1 MEKKRLNQYKGKLS
15 ARKIAEGINAAFQ
28 NAKRLADDA
37 ELLLENKRYPSAACL
52 AILSIE
58 ESGKTSILRE
68 LAVARDGKDLKESW
82 KRYRT
87 HTSKNV
93 AWILYDLLKSGARKL
108 KDFRPMVE
116 NDAEHPF
123 LLDQVKQLGFYT
135 DCLGN
140 SNWSIPENIVDEGL
154 SKMLV
159 GLAKALARKERM
171 TEKEIELW
179 IRHIGPV
186 WKKNMGWMQQA
197 LKNWYGEMQE
207 CGLAPEGE
215 NAMEEFI
222 RGNINFMEKT

>member
-1 MEKKRLNQYKGKLS
+1 MAKKRLDQYKGNLS
-15 ARKIAEGINAAFQ
+15 ARKIAQGINAALQ

-58 ESGKTSILRE
+58 ESGKSSILRE
-68 LAVARDGKDLKESW
+68 LSVARDGKDLKESW

-87 HTSKNV
+87 HTSKNA
-93 AWILYDLLKSGARKL
+93 AWILADLLKSGARKL
-108 KDFRPMVE
+108 VDFRPMFE
-116 NDAEHPF
+116 NDAVHPF
-123 LLDQVKQLGFYT
+123 LLDQVKQIVFYT

-140 SNWSIPENIVDEGL
+140 SNWSIPENAIDEGL

-159 GLAKALARKERM
+159 GLAKVFASNKRM

-179 IRHIGPV
+179 IKHIGPV
-186 WKKNMGWMQQA
+186 WKQNMGWMQQA

-207 CGLAPEGE
+207 CGLATEGE

>member
-1 MEKKRLNQYKGKLS
+1 MAKKRLDQYKGKLS
-15 ARKIAEGINAAFQ
+15 ARKIAEGINAALQ

-58 ESGKTSILRE
+58 ESGKIYILRE
-68 LAVARDGKDLKESW
+68 LSVARDGKDLKESW
-82 KRYRT
+82 KRYRS
-87 HTSKNV
+87 HVSKNA
-93 AWILYDLLKSGARKL
+93 AWILADLLKIGARKL
-108 KDFRPMVE
+108 EDFRPMFE

-123 LLDQVKQLGFYT
+123 LLDQVKQIGFYT

-140 SNWSIPENIVDEGL
+140 SNWSNPENVIDESL
-154 SKMLV
+154 SRMLV
-159 GLAKALARKERM
+159 GLAKVFTSKKTM

-179 IRHIGPV
+179 IKHIGPV
-186 WKKNMGWMQQA
+186 WNQNMGWMQQA
-197 LKNWYGEMQE
+197 LKNWYSEMQE

-222 RGNINFMEKT
+222 RGNIYFTEKT